1 MKLLISEAK
10 MSIIRD
16 TVEDI
21 KIKFTIMIIVFIG
34 MVLSVLLF

>member
-1 MKLLISEAK
+1 